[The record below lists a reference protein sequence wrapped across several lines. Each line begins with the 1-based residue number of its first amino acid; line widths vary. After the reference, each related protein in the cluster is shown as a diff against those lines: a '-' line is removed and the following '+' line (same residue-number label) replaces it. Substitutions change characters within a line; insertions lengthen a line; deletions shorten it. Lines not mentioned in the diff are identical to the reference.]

1 MCFYKHLVPQPYR
14 VFIEIYK
21 SGVEIMKGTIYKIK
35 SKVNGKVYI
44 GMTTRNIEIRWYEHK
59 TELIRNKHH
68 NIKLQRHYNKYGDV
82 FNYSI
87 IEELEFED
95 EGILEIELDY
105 IKKFNSVKNGFN
117 ISEGGKG
124 CLGYIGK
131 NRKISNQEAQ
141 YIKNISF
148 FKIYEYSK
156 LAKKFNCSNRNI
168 INIVEDKNY
177 KDIKINFNDYDEYK
191 WYEEEAK
198 YYRFKEYGDKIN
210 KLYNYYINNKNN
222 YEVPRKIRKIIRPE
236 SIKNSLLKDDYE
248 YKDKC
253 SYILNRVKR
262 DRQRKELMKQKECEE
277 VLLALLEYNNYEK
290 ASLVTDV
297 NIDKVRNIK
306 NGQIYGNYCKKL
318 RERCQKL
325 KLFKDIPPDKKEFE
339 EYILNHT
346 YTEAI
351 EKYGVSRPT
360 IKRWIEFFDIYKP
373 LEYVDKNKD
382 NPNSKITKLQVLE
395 IREKYDK
402 NKKTPKELSIEYNLS
417 TSQIYRIIK
426 RQAYKN

>member
-1 MCFYKHLVPQPYR
+1 MLFR
-14 VFIEIYK
+14 
-21 SGVEIMKGTIYKIK
+21 S
-35 SKVNGKVYI
+35 
-44 GMTTRNIEIRWYEHK
+44 
-59 TELIRNKHH
+59 
-68 NIKLQRHYNKYGDV
+68 
-82 FNYSI
+82 
-87 IEELEFED
+87 
-95 EGILEIELDY
+95 
-105 IKKFNSVKNGFN
+105 
-117 ISEGGKG
+117 
-124 CLGYIGK
+124 
-131 NRKISNQEAQ
+131 
-141 YIKNISF
+141 
-148 FKIYEYSK
+148 
-156 LAKKFNCSNRNI
+156 
-168 INIVEDKNY
+168 
-177 KDIKINFNDYDEYK
+177 
-191 WYEEEAK
+191 
-198 YYRFKEYGDKIN
+198 
-210 KLYNYYINNKNN
+210 
-222 YEVPRKIRKIIRPE
+222 
-236 SIKNSLLKDDYE
+236 
-248 YKDKC
+248 
-253 SYILNRVKR
+253 
-262 DRQRKELMKQKECEE
+262 
-277 VLLALLEYNNYEK
+277 
-290 ASLVTDV
+290 
-297 NIDKVRNIK
+297 